1 MTMLSFRVEPEEAA
15 RAQEIAD
22 ALGIP
27 RSEMIREALRRH
39 LNTLAAQRD
48 AAAYE
53 ANPLSPQELSLSEIE
68 RWAPAEDWS
77 DWADATR

>member
-1 MTMLSFRVEPEEAA
+1 MTMLSFRVGPEEAA
-15 RAQEIAD
+15 RANATAD

-27 RSEMIREALRRH
+27 RSEMLREALRRH
-39 LNTLAAQRD
+39 LNAVAAEQD

-53 ANPLSPQELSLSEIE
+53 ANPLSPLELSLTDVEH
-68 RWAPAEDWS
+68 WATGEDWS